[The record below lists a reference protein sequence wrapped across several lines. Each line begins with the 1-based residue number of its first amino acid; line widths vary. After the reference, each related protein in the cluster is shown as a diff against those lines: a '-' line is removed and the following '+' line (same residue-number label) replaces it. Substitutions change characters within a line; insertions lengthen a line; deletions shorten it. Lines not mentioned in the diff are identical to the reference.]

1 MLGMALGDII
11 GAHVEFRPREYLRQ
25 YPVTELKGGGTWGLK
40 KGQFTDDTSMALCLA
55 SSLIARQDYVPYDQ
69 LVRYK
74 WWYKHGY
81 MSSTGSCFDI
91 GAATKQSLME
101 FERRQNE
108 FAKKHN
114 IPLNELDFL
123 SDPEL
128 LKEFEENCS
137 EEGAAGNGALM
148 RLAPVPL
155 FFRRHPKYAVE
166 YSGLSGLI
174 THGDE
179 KVYDACRYYS
189 ALIVAAVNKEPKEEL
204 LDENFY
210 EKHKQWFAGKSL
222 HPDIERIAQGSYR
235 KQEGYDKG
243 IRGKGYIVNALEAAL
258 WAFWSDQG
266 SFENGVLAAVN
277 LGDDTDT
284 TAAIYGQLAGA
295 CYGSG
300 ELRKDWVEQVYA
312 KDFIECLSKW
322 IVYEGKKWSPK
333 QQVVQKIPYVT
344 IQPPLEDDNASSLVQ
359 KKNLFGRRASKSPTE
374 QLNSQSNFFSK
385 FEQFTGLNANHRL
398 RANTVIDRPSNL
410 KSGSEAQFVSTRPKS
425 AEHHPSK
432 QMMGQVFISNRFF
445 SVIFVSKLLL
455 T

>member
-1 MLGMALGDII
+1 CSCWRATYVLKNESGTPALNIVGPTCIWDGPYACCCENKFTIYGTDGSTEIGAVHKKYRGFVAEALTSADAFTIRIPLDLDVRMKAVALGVLFLIVRMAERSKRHPACQYETDKPWLDLQTHRNNTIKRPDELENEMKHPPLDKIDNDKLNYIHGSMLGMALGDII

-40 KGQFTDDTSMALCLA
+40 KGQ
-55 SSLIARQDYVPYDQ
+55 
-69 LVRYK
+69 
-74 WWYKHGY
+74 
-81 MSSTGSCFDI
+81 
-91 GAATKQSLME
+91 
-101 FERRQNE
+101 
-108 FAKKHN
+108 
-114 IPLNELDFL
+114 
-123 SDPEL
+123 
-128 LKEFEENCS
+128 
-137 EEGAAGNGALM
+137 
-148 RLAPVPL
+148 
-155 FFRRHPKYAVE
+155 YAVE

-204 LDENFY
+204 LEENFY

-258 WAFWSDQG
+258 WAFLSDQG

-295 CYGSG
+295 CYGFG
-300 ELRKDWVEQVYA
+300 ELREDWVEQVYA

-322 IVYEGKKWSPK
+322 IVYDGKKWSPK

-410 KSGSEAQFVSTRPKS
+410 KSGSEA
-425 AEHHPSK
+425 
-432 QMMGQVFISNRFF
+432 
-445 SVIFVSKLLL
+445 
-455 T
+455 